1 MNKLFL
7 SGTITRDCELLE
19 TKGDLKFT
27 KVSIAVDR
35 PYTSENGEKQT
46 DYFTITLWGK
56 KAEYY
61 AKKGTKGSKVNFLGM
76 LQNKKYTDKDGNT
89 KYENQIVVSEEEL
102 FTKNSDGNSKKS
114 SSTKKDKQGEDNYKN
129 QMQID
134 EDDLPF

>member
-7 SGTITRDCELLE
+7 SGTITRNCELLQ
-19 TKGDLKFT
+19 TKNGLKFT

-46 DYFTITLWGK
+46 DYFTITLWDK

-61 AKKGTKGSKVNFLGM
+61 AKNGTKGSRVTLLGM

-102 FTKNSDGNSKKS
+102 FIKSNDGSSKKS
-114 SSTKKDKQGEDNYKN
+114 SSSKKEENKQNNYRN